1 MEAFGS
7 VFSTGTL
14 EGSNGLTSMCPSKV
28 SFLNVH
34 PREKP
39 FQTLGHK
46 KTILFF
52 CFLFS
57 VGFEGLGMETFGS
70 VYFYRYTFEGSNVFF
85 YRYNLSFSSKF
96 VDLNVHPWR
105 KMF

>member
-14 EGSNGLTSMCPSKV
+14 EGSDGLTSMCPSKV

-52 CFLFS
+52 CFFVFCCQKKLLFIKAYS
-57 VGFEGLGMETFGS
+57 WKLLGQ
-70 VYFYRYTFEGSNVFF
+70 
-85 YRYNLSFSSKF
+85 SFLQ
-96 VDLNVHPWR
+96 VLLRDVTV
-105 KMF
+105 